1 MLNSIIKFFGY
12 VFTRLSTVIGIYFV
26 SLFLVSPVWCL
37 ALAVLDLFNLSIIFT
52 CHFLYVWLLSGLL
65 LFVPMYIYVEI
76 KAHEKI

>member
-12 VFTRLSTVIGIYFV
+12 VFTRLSIVIGIYFV
-26 SLFLVSPVWCL
+26 SLFLVSPAWCL
-37 ALAVLDLFNLSIIFT
+37 ALAVLDLFNLSITFT